1 MNGENNKRR
10 LMHGRWQYGVPAILL
25 HWILALLVVVM
36 AALGWTM
43 LAFEDSPGSSWYFD
57 LHKSLGMIVA
67 GLVLLR
73 WLWRIG
79 HRPGPLPAQVPVLQA
94 RVAVLTHWLMYV
106 CLFLMPISGLAGAA
120 FSKSGLIFFGHSLTR
135 LVAPDHALS
144 ERFFALHGIVIW
156 VLTGLVVL
164 HVLAALR
171 HLLFHR
177 DGVFQRMWF

>member
-1 MNGENNKRR
+1 MNRANSTRR
-10 LMHGRWQYGVPAILL
+10 LMHGRWHYGAPAIFL
-25 HWILALLVVVM
+25 HWILALLVVAM

-43 LAFEDSPGSSWYFD
+43 LAFEDSPGSGWYFD
-57 LHKSLGMIVA
+57 LHKSLGMVLL

-94 RVAVLTHWLMYV
+94 RTAVLTHWLMYV

-120 FSKSGLIFFGHSLTR
+120 YSKSGLIFFGHPLTR
-135 LVAPDHALS
+135 LVAPDHAMS
-144 ERFFALHGIVIW
+144 ERLFSLHGTVIW
-156 VLTGLVVL
+156 VLTGLVAL
-164 HVLAALR
+164 HVLAALK
-171 HLLFHR
+171 HLMIER